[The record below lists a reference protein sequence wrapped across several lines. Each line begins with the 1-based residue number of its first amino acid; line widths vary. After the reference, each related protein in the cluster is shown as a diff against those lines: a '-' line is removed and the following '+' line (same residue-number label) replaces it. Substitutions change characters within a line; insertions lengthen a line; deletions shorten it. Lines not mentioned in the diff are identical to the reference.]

1 MVLISLGEPIASC
14 AGPGRKFTI
23 RADFFYSSYAPDMS
37 LTLLREA
44 GFGIILCK
52 KIDKT

>member
-1 MVLISLGEPIASC
+1 
-14 AGPGRKFTI
+14 
-23 RADFFYSSYAPDMS
+23 MS

-44 GFGIILCK
+44 GFGIIRADLDDPFARGHFAILCK